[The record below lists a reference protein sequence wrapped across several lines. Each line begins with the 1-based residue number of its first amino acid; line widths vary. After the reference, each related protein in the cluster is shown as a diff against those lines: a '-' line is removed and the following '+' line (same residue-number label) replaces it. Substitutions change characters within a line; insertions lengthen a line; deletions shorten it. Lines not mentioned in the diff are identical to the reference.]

1 MGEETASG
9 GFFVVGN
16 RQAVLFS
23 TDRVICTIL
32 KLKSING
39 GVKHTWLV
47 FQELTYQEK
56 NV

>member
-9 GFFVVGN
+9 GFFAVGN